1 MKIYH
6 LITALLTAL
15 LIGAGQAVMAKDIT
29 DNFETEIVTVNVNQ
43 ADAATIANTLVG
55 VGYSRAMAIVEYR
68 EKHGPFYSAEELAAV
83 KGVGQSTVEKNLAR
97 ISLQ

>member
-1 MKIYH
+1 MKINH
-6 LITALLTAL
+6 LITALLTVL
-15 LIGAGQAVMAKDIT
+15 LLGAGQAVMAKDIT
-29 DNFETEIVTVNVNQ
+29 DSFEAEIVTVNVNQ
-43 ADAATIANTLVG
+43 ADAATIANALVG

-68 EKHGPFYSAEELAAV
+68 EKHGPFYSAEELTAV